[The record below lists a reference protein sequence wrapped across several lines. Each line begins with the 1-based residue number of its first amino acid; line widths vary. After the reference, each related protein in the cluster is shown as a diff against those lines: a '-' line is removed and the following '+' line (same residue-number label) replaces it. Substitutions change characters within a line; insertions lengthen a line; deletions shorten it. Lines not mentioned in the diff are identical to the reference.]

1 MKFNAWTNPRT
12 NETRIY
18 VNSNQFGYGEKVF
31 IKKSENARQDF
42 DLVVTGE
49 GVSRAAREANEDIVI
64 NHVAE
69 LLEKSEN
76 DLMFSDFEGL
86 SA

>member
-1 MKFNAWTNPRT
+1 MTFNAWTNPRN
-12 NETRIY
+12 NEKRIY
-18 VNSNQFGYGEKVF
+18 VNSNDFGYGEKVF
-31 IKKSENARQDF
+31 IKKSENVRQDF

-49 GVSRAAREANEDIVI
+49 GVSRAAREANEDMVI

-69 LLEKSEN
+69 LLGKGEN
-76 DLMFSDFEGL
+76 DLMFSDFAGL